1 MLVTI
6 TAVLI
11 SIVIDITFLI
21 SIKAVD
27 QKSARLA
34 VSSDQ
39 VFHNKKFQEK
49 KDMIFFMT
57 AARMQHVLHM
67 GGGVTFCSR

>member
-11 SIVIDITFLI
+11 FIVIDITFLI

-27 QKSARLA
+27 QKSASLA

-49 KDMIFFMT
+49 KMIFFMT

>member
-11 SIVIDITFLI
+11 FIVIDITFLI

-27 QKSARLA
+27 QKSASLA

-49 KDMIFFMT
+49 K
-57 AARMQHVLHM
+57 
-67 GGGVTFCSR
+67 